1 MEISGVYCG
10 VLGYN
15 VVSVLVIIVIL
26 SPFTIS
32 PLLHHYNHS
41 YMCFLLSNAV
51 LWWGEGDW

>member
-15 VVSVLVIIVIL
+15 VVAVLVVIVIL

-32 PLLHHYNHS
+32 PLLHHYNHC

-51 LWWGEGDW
+51 LWWGEGD